1 MTGALTLI
9 LTGASGAA
17 LIAWWRHRRRSRA
30 MRMLAVRIA
39 RLADEPAT
47 AADLGAA
54 PPRDAA
60 LVALALAALRLDER
74 RHAQLDAV
82 RLERDVRERVLAHM
96 SDGVVLLDGAARVQL
111 MNRRAAELL
120 GLPRPATAGVPLSD
134 ASRDPALLELLA
146 RRRPDGHVL
155 EGRLALW
162 GSAER
167 LLRAEV
173 TPLGPDD
180 SAGVLLV
187 LQDLTASERLDR
199 VRRDFVANVSHELRT
214 PLTSLRGYAE
224 TLLAGG
230 LEDPEHRE
238 GFVRVI
244 RDQAMRLQAMTED
257 LLSLAELERPGAAIE
272 RRRFD
277 LRVAL
282 LAVLGTFRDEA
293 ARRHL
298 ALELEPGPSVVVVA
312 DRLRIEQAVANL
324 VDNALKYTESGGVTL
339 RAGRDGAVAFAE
351 VSDTGPGIPE
361 DDQGRVFERFFRVDR
376 ARSRERGGTGLGLS
390 IVKHIA
396 EVHDGSVRL
405 VSAPGRG
412 STFRLELPLRPPGRD
427 D

>member
-1 MTGALTLI
+1 
-9 LTGASGAA
+9 
-17 LIAWWRHRRRSRA
+17 
-30 MRMLAVRIA
+30 
-39 RLADEPAT
+39 
-47 AADLGAA
+47 
-54 PPRDAA
+54 
-60 LVALALAALRLDER
+60 
-74 RHAQLDAV
+74 
-82 RLERDVRERVLAHM
+82 
-96 SDGVVLLDGAARVQL
+96 
-111 MNRRAAELL
+111 
-120 GLPRPATAGVPLSD
+120 
-134 ASRDPALLELLA
+134 
-146 RRRPDGHVL
+146 
-155 EGRLALW
+155 
-162 GSAER
+162 
-167 LLRAEV
+167 
-173 TPLGPDD
+173 
-180 SAGVLLV
+180 
-187 LQDLTASERLDR
+187 
-199 VRRDFVANVSHELRT
+199 VSHELRT

-272 RRRFD
+272 ARPFD

-298 ALELEPGPSVVVVA
+298 TLELEPGEPVVVVA

-351 VSDTGPGIPE
+351 VTDTGPGIPE

-396 EVHDGSVRL
+396 ELHGGSVRL

-412 STFRLELPLRPPGRD
+412 STFRLELPPPAPGRD

>member
-1 MTGALTLI
+1 
-9 LTGASGAA
+9 
-17 LIAWWRHRRRSRA
+17 
-30 MRMLAVRIA
+30 
-39 RLADEPAT
+39 
-47 AADLGAA
+47 
-54 PPRDAA
+54 
-60 LVALALAALRLDER
+60 
-74 RHAQLDAV
+74 
-82 RLERDVRERVLAHM
+82 
-96 SDGVVLLDGAARVQL
+96 
-111 MNRRAAELL
+111 
-120 GLPRPATAGVPLSD
+120 
-134 ASRDPALLELLA
+134 
-146 RRRPDGHVL
+146 VL

-167 LLRAEV
+167 LLRAEA

-187 LQDLTASERLDR
+187 LQDLTASDRLDR

-272 RRRFD
+272 PRPFD
-277 LRVAL
+277 LRVAM

-293 ARRHL
+293 ARRQL
-298 ALELEPGPSVVVVA
+298 ALELEPGESVVVVA

-339 RAGRDGAVAFAE
+339 RAGRDGAVAFVE
-351 VSDTGPGIPE
+351 VTDTGPGIPK

-396 EVHDGSVRL
+396 ELHGGSVRL

-412 STFRLELPLRPPGRD
+412 STFRLELPRPAPGRD